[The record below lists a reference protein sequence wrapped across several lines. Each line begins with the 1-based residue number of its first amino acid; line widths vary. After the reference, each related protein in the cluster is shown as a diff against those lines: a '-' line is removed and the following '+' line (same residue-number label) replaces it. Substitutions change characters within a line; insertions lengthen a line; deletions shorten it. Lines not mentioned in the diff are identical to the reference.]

1 MSTNVIAID
10 GPSGSGKSSTSRGV
24 ASRLGYD
31 YLDTGSMYR
40 AMAWAMLQRGVDTA
54 DAAAIAEAARD
65 VVLEVGTDPAA
76 PAIRADGVDVSGPIR
91 ETAVTDVVSPVAAV
105 PEVRAQLVDLQ
116 RATIAAA
123 PGGIVVEGRDIGT
136 TVAPDAPVKI
146 FLVADPVARARRR
159 AAELGHDDDAAM
171 QAALAERDRIDS
183 TRAASPLAQADDAV
197 VVDGTDLSLDEV
209 IDRIV
214 ALARG

>member
-40 AMAWAMLQRGVDTA
+40 AMAWAMLQRDVDTA
-54 DAAAIAEAARD
+54 DAEAIAEAARD